1 MSTSNFDET
10 YMGRDILVSYLQQH
24 QDKSYFGF
32 LSCSRDTIVTSS
44 MLFSASWINLDS
56 SWLSR
61 FLDEAKRL
69 NQDNFTALNEKGL
82 SWKITGFDR
91 LVTTPG
97 PLFGHPFFVVSKGIS
112 VLEDE

>member
-24 QDKSYFGF
+24 QDKSW
-32 LSCSRDTIVTSS
+32 T
-44 MLFSASWINLDS
+44 NLDS

-69 NQDNFTALNEKGL
+69 NQDNFTALNGKSFEQVKVNSGL
-82 SWKITGFDR
+82 TVFKKTDFR
-91 LVTTPG
+91 Y
-97 PLFGHPFFVVSKGIS
+97 
-112 VLEDE
+112 EN

>member
-69 NQDNFTALNEKGL
+69 NQDNFTALNEKI
-82 SWKITGFDR
+82 KKER
-91 LVTTPG
+91 LRRADHLKDYWCSIIQECKKVCW
-97 PLFGHPFFVVSKGIS
+97 LMSFIE
-112 VLEDE
+112 L